1 MRAGGSTSSAAR
13 QRCASHAGEEYNANT
28 RQSATRD
35 ERERSCDSTPSAC
48 VARPT
53 HCDLPRLD
61 SPTTTMASSDTCSS
75 APNSLPSTPPA
86 LASPPTSLFPP
97 VPLGIASLSLGS
109 CELHSLASKIRAAA
123 EQGFANIELFDL
135 DWQDFRDRFAREKG
149 YAVPCKEGDEA
160 SRAAAREVARLCRDA
175 GVEISC
181 WQPLRTFEGWLDEED
196 ERDAREYAKGILDIL
211 PLLGTDLV
219 LCCSTTAPASR
230 TTPSLDKAVSD
241 LRWLADLAASYSPPI
256 RIMYEGLSF
265 GTHRRSWQDVWQV
278 VERAD
283 RPNLGICL
291 DSFNTLALE
300 WASPYTRSGRLSDDV
315 DDKLEKNMRELVRRV
330 PGDKVRPLSLP
341 SSSLENSPPP
351 PRPHRSSSTKSPTHA
366 SCPHP
371 SLPPPTPPSPPSVPG
386 RAPTASSPSNTLWA
400 HTSPSSAFRTLY
412 SRPGTRGRGVPRCS
426 TIV

>member
-1 MRAGGSTSSAAR
+1 MVLRLDALRLCRPSHPLRSPSTR
-13 QRCASHAGEEYNANT
+13 
-28 RQSATRD
+28 
-35 ERERSCDSTPSAC
+35 
-48 VARPT
+48 
-53 HCDLPRLD
+53 LPR
-61 SPTTTMASSDTCSS
+61 STTTTMASDTCSS

-86 LASPPTSLFPP
+86 LASPPTTLFPPVP

-109 CELHSLASKIRAAA
+109 CESHSLASKIRSAA

-135 DWQDFRDRFAREKG
+135 DWQDFRDRFARENG

-181 WQPLRTFEGWLDEED
+181 WQPLRTFEGWVDEDD
-196 ERDAREYAKGILDIL
+196 EREAREYAKGILDIL

-241 LRWLADLAASYSPPI
+241 LRWLADLAATYSPPI

-265 GTHRRSWQDVWQV
+265 GTHRRSWQDVWEV

-330 PGDKVRPLSLP
+330 PGDKVRPALPLLHALP
-341 SSSLENSPPP
+341 SDPPF
-351 PRPHRSSSTKSPTHA
+351 RRSSSTKSPTPV
-366 SCPHP
+366 SCPLP
-371 SLPPPTPPSPPSVPG
+371 SRLPPTPPSPPSVPG
-386 RAPTASSPSNTLWA
+386 RVPTASSPSSTPSA
-400 HTSPSSAFRTLY
+400 HTSPSSVSLMRSCAR
-412 SRPGTRGRGVPRCS
+412 GTRERGVSRCS
-426 TIV
+426 MIV

>member
-1 MRAGGSTSSAAR
+1 
-13 QRCASHAGEEYNANT
+13 
-28 RQSATRD
+28 
-35 ERERSCDSTPSAC
+35 
-48 VARPT
+48 
-53 HCDLPRLD
+53 
-61 SPTTTMASSDTCSS
+61 MASSDTCSS

-109 CELHSLASKIRAAA
+109 CKSHSLASKIRAAA

-135 DWQDFRDRFAREKG
+135 DWQDFRDRFARENG

-160 SRAAAREVARLCRDA
+160 SRAAAREVVRLCRDA

-196 ERDAREYAKGILDIL
+196 EREAREYARGILDIL

-230 TTPSLDKAVSD
+230 TTSSLDKAVSD

-330 PGDKVRPLSLP
+330 PGDKIFLYQIADARLM
-341 SSSLENSPPP
+341 SPP
-351 PRPHRSSSTKSPTHA
+351 
-366 SCPHP
+366 
-371 SLPPPTPPSPPSVPG
+371 LSPPSDPSIPPIRPWSRSHRLFPLEHSLGAYLPVQRFSDAVLATGYKGTWSAEVFNDSLSAKGEEVPREHAR
-386 RAPTASSPSNTLWA
+386 RAMRGLERAVKEAYERAGKICRSLASS
-400 HTSPSSAFRTLY
+400 SPLDVDESARGAINDVCKFRKVA
-412 SRPGTRGRGVPRCS
+412 RD
-426 TIV
+426 